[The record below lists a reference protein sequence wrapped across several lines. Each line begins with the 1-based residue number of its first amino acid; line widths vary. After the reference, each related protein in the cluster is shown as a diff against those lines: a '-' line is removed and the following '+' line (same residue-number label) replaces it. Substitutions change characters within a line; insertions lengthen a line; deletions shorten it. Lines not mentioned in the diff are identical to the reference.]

1 MLTLY
6 GTKKSRAFRCLWMLE
21 EAGLDYK
28 LHHVA
33 FTKGETRRAA
43 HLRINPNGKVP
54 VLVDGER
61 TIVESLAINLH
72 LAKNYAPKFWPAG
85 QFAESD
91 AYQWLAWAMGELE
104 GPHDAANRS
113 GTDVDSTAL
122 HTSLEFLRRR
132 LSSQAH
138 IHGEQFSVTD
148 LNTAAVLLRPQ
159 YRAVA
164 RSDAHIRDWF
174 DGCVHRPALQRAMV
188 D

>member
-21 EAGLDYK
+21 EAGVDYK
-28 LHHVA
+28 LQHVA
-33 FTKGETRRAA
+33 FTKGETQRTA

-54 VLVDGER
+54 VLVDGEC

-72 LAKNYAPKFWPAG
+72 LARNHAPQFWPAG
-85 QFAESD
+85 RFAESD

-122 HTSLEFLRRR
+122 DTSLVFLRRR
-132 LSSQAH
+132 LSSQAY

-159 YRAVA
+159 FRAVA
-164 RSDAHIRDWF
+164 FSDAHIKEWF
-174 DGCVHRPALQRAMV
+174 NGCVHRPALRRVMA